1 MSIMSPHTHPSSD
14 QASDPSALTDRQ
26 QAIYAYVRDCV
37 RAAMPPTYAEI
48 ATAFGF
54 QQPRAAQKHLQAI
67 ANKGWLRLLANQS
80 RGIRLTQDADA
91 DADANT
97 GLMTRLSRNAAT
109 KSHRHQQALLRL
121 PLVGRVAA
129 GAPILAAPHIER
141 ELLIDPSLFKPQ
153 PDFLLR
159 VHGDSMRDV
168 GILDRDW
175 IAVQR
180 TAVARSGQ
188 IVIARI
194 DEEITVKRL
203 EIKAKK
209 IRLLPENSAYPP
221 IIVQPK
227 IHQFAIEGL
236 YVGVIRSL

>member
-37 RAAMPPTYAEI
+37 RAGMPPTYAEI
-48 ATAFGF
+48 AAAFGF

-67 ANKGWLRLLANQS
+67 ANKGWLRLLTNQS

-91 DADANT
+91 DAEVIITPNR
-97 GLMTRLSRNAAT
+97 GAAI
-109 KSHRHQQALLRL
+109 KNHRHQQALLRL

-194 DEEITVKRL
+194 DEEITIKRL

-227 IHQFAIEGL
+227 THQFAIEGL

>member
-1 MSIMSPHTHPSSD
+1 MPLNPHSKLE
-14 QASDPSALTDRQ
+14 LTDRQ
-26 QAIYAYVRDCV
+26 QAIFAYVRDCV
-37 RAAMPPTYAEI
+37 QAGMPPTYAEI
-48 ATAFGF
+48 AAAFGF

-67 ANKGWLRLLANQS
+67 ASKGWLTLLGNQS
-80 RGIRLTQDADA
+80 RGIRLPEEPELHVV
-91 DADANT
+91 
-97 GLMTRLSRNAAT
+97 GLEKHALRKLRPAFLS
-109 KSHRHQQALLRL
+109 L

-141 ELLIDPSLFKPQ
+141 ELLIDPTLFKPQ

-159 VHGDSMRDV
+159 VHGDSMRDA
-168 GILDRDW
+168 GILHRDW
-175 IAVQR
+175 IVVHR

-209 IRLLPENSAYPP
+209 IRLLPENSDYQP
-221 IIVQPK
+221 ITVQAK
-227 IHQFAIEGL
+227 TQSFAIEGL
-236 YVGVIRSL
+236 YVGVIRSI